1 MEHHE
6 RVAEIQEETFELDVF
21 IISLEG
27 DFDIAE
33 RARLL
38 DAFAIATSAAVV
50 VIDLNRTRYLDS
62 TVLECIVALRHALV
76 GRGARLVLV
85 GLGAEIRRI
94 VEICNLQR
102 VLEVRN
108 SLDDVT
114 RGLDGKAS
122 PRMRRL
128 SLMARPI
135 DAADPN
141 ELRWGDIHDAT

>member
-1 MEHHE
+1 MQHRE
-6 RVAEIQEETFELDVF
+6 RVGEIQEETFELDVF
-21 IISLEG
+21 VISLDG

-85 GLGAEIRRI
+85 GLGAETRRI
-94 VEICNLQR
+94 IEICNLQR
-102 VLEVRN
+102 LLEVRN
-108 SLDDVT
+108 CLDDVT

-122 PRMRRL
+122 PRMRQL
-128 SLMARPI
+128 SLMARPL

-141 ELRWGDIHDAT
+141 ELRWGDISDAT